1 MVRIGASKRILK
13 FLRTDPIYRT
23 TPSQHAGGPS
33 PQGVTMKAHL
43 YRIFSS
49 ATAISALALVLGAP
63 KKWG

>member
-1 MVRIGASKRILK
+1 
-13 FLRTDPIYRT
+13 
-23 TPSQHAGGPS
+23 
-33 PQGVTMKAHL
+33 MKAHL